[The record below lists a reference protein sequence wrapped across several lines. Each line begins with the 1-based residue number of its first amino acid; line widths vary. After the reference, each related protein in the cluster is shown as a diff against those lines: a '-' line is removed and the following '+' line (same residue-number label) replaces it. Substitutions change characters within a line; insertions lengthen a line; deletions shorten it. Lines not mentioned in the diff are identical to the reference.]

1 MHYRITTIKHNSES
15 LDDIISYLE
24 TVESDV
30 QSIDGLQSV
39 TVVNISDTESIA
51 FSAYENEDQMN
62 NAAEKYREIMGGMA
76 QHITAP
82 PEMSNGDSIWTWV
95 R

>member
-1 MHYRITTIKHNSES
+1 MHYRITKIKHSSES
-15 LDDIISYLE
+15 LDDLINYLG
-24 TVESDV
+24 TVESEV

-62 NAAEKYREIMGGMA
+62 NAGEKYKEIMGGMA

-82 PEMSNGDSIWTWV
+82 PEMNNGDSIWTWV